1 MKAHTMVKSAMWGLQ
16 SDVLKATLATDAV
29 IGAMVSD
36 FNLSYKLE
44 LRIGIQ
50 RNELDSRKRYSDF
63 QFFRAGKCSYTWQ
76 WICAIAP
83 CDG

>member
-1 MKAHTMVKSAMWGLQ
+1 MWELQ

-44 LRIGIQ
+44 FKDRDP
-50 RNELDSRKRYSDF
+50 EE
-63 QFFRAGKCSYTWQ
+63 
-76 WICAIAP
+76 
-83 CDG
+83 

>member
-1 MKAHTMVKSAMWGLQ
+1 MKAHTMVKSSMWELQ

-63 QFFRAGKCSYTWQ
+63 QFFSCRQVFIHLAVDMCYCTM
-76 WICAIAP
+76 
-83 CDG
+83 

>member
-44 LRIGIQ
+44 SKDRDP
-50 RNELDSRKRYSDF
+50 EE
-63 QFFRAGKCSYTWQ
+63 
-76 WICAIAP
+76 
-83 CDG
+83 

>member
-29 IGAMVSD
+29 IGAMVSG

-44 LRIGIQ
+44 SKDRDP
-50 RNELDSRKRYSDF
+50 EE
-63 QFFRAGKCSYTWQ
+63 
-76 WICAIAP
+76 
-83 CDG
+83 